1 MMKATKKCAKI
12 LNSEGSFLYLALSI
26 LSESG
31 FPYISA
37 LMAIIGPSNFLKMVR
52 LFSGTT
58 FRMPTTMEL
67 GISIYSALYLY
78 HKYVEPMD
86 ENNFFKAYEVPKDFR
101 LGIKTRVKQYEKYM
115 KQQKIDL
122 RVMLNKVVDF

>member
-1 MMKATKKCAKI
+1 
-12 LNSEGSFLYLALSI
+12 
-26 LSESG
+26 
-31 FPYISA
+31 
-37 LMAIIGPSNFLKMVR
+37 MAIIGPSNFLKMVR

-86 ENNFFKAYEVPKDFR
+86 ENNFFKAYEVPKDLR
-101 LGIKTRVKQYEKYM
+101 LGIRTRVKQYEKYM